1 MSQTRLTLNGLRHY
15 SCAGVPKPLPSVT
28 SILSATQTEETRKKL
43 NAWNLSNPGALEK
56 AAERG
61 TWIHSATE
69 NYIRGLRVEPPAEYT
84 PYWDGMPEQLDEL
97 LENGRVLWSESPYN
111 NPQWHAYVGSDGVGR
126 LHYYDET
133 TEQGYAGCPD
143 LIYVDSNGET
153 VLADFKTS
161 TSPYSLNFPK
171 ANSNIPDNIKKA
183 LIGGVFKAKK
193 TQLQLAA
200 YSLAAEKC
208 LGLKI
213 DKTRIIVSTP
223 LPEFRVQVFS
233 FSRNQLD
240 KHTEQWL
247 QIVKDFYSKMD
258 DKAKVN

>member
-15 SCAGVPKPLPSVT
+15 VCDGVPRPLPSVT
-28 SILSATQTEETRKKL
+28 SVLSATQTEETRKKL

-69 NYIRGLRVEPPAEYT
+69 NHIRGLTVSPPEEYK
-84 PYWDGMPEQLDEL
+84 PYWRGVPEKLDEL
-97 LENGRVLWSESPYN
+97 LGNGRVLWSESPYN
-111 NPQWHAYVGSDGVGR
+111 QPQWRKYVGDDGVGR
-126 LHYYDET
+126 LHYYN
-133 TEQGYAGCPD
+133 EQTGHGYAGCPD
-143 LIYVDSNGET
+143 LIYKDENGET
-153 VLADFKTS
+153 ILADFKTS

-171 ANSNIPDNIKKA
+171 ANSDIPDNVKKA

-193 TQLQLAA
+193 TMMQMAA
-200 YSLAAEKC
+200 YALAAEEC
-208 LGLKI
+208 LGIKV

-223 LPEFRVQVFS
+223 IPEYDVQVFS
-233 FSRNQLD
+233 FSRAQVD

-247 QIVKDFYSKMD
+247 SVLKQFYELQNK
-258 DKAKVN
+258 